1 MDHVWSRRDFLHR
14 SGTFSGA
21 VLLVHSAPAWAQQ
34 AVPAGQPSSAQTP
47 ATPAPPPGAQ
57 TPAGQTPAVPAPGT
71 PPATGGPATPAAA
84 PPATP
89 RPRPAPLAGDLVQ
102 QFVVAAHR
110 DLAAT
115 RQMLDEQP
123 GLLNASWDWGGGD
136 FELAIGGAG
145 HMGRR
150 DIADLLLGRGARMD
164 LFVAAMLGRL
174 DIVKGTLTAYP
185 TLLESRGPHGF
196 TLLHHARVGG
206 EPAAEVLRYLQSLGA
221 RDGSK

>member
-21 VLLVHSAPAWAQQ
+21 VLLVHSAPSWAQQ
-34 AVPAGQPSSAQTP
+34 AAAPAGQTSSGQTP
-47 ATPAPPPGAQ
+47 ATAAPAPGAPS
-57 TPAGQTPAVPAPGT
+57 PAGQTPAAPAPGT
-71 PPATGGPATPAAA
+71 PPTTGGTAAQPAA
-84 PPATP
+84 P

-164 LFVAAMLGRL
+164 LFVSAMLGRL

-206 EPAAEVLRYLQSLGA
+206 EPAAEVLRYVQSLGA